1 MQLQFQLE
9 LPPLDHTQPTP
20 ASLDL
25 KQTVLKWIK
34 VVGECKATFIS
45 KSQFHLTYLEPLGH
59 KLLSNNVL
67 HLNCDILLLP
77 LEGLLNW
84 KTSNLLVTC

>member
-1 MQLQFQLE
+1 MTVVRKKNFVQLQFQLE

-45 KSQFHLTYLEPLGH
+45 KS
-59 KLLSNNVL
+59 
-67 HLNCDILLLP
+67 
-77 LEGLLNW
+77 
-84 KTSNLLVTC
+84 

>member
-1 MQLQFQLE
+1 MFLSSLVKLSYTITHDGLTFSSKKKFFVQLQFQLE
-9 LPPLDHTQPTP
+9 LPPLDHTQLTP

-45 KSQFHLTYLEPLGH
+45 KS
-59 KLLSNNVL
+59 
-67 HLNCDILLLP
+67 
-77 LEGLLNW
+77 
-84 KTSNLLVTC
+84 

>member
-1 MQLQFQLE
+1 MFLSSLVKLSYTITHDGLTFRSKKKNFVQLQFQLE

-45 KSQFHLTYLEPLGH
+45 KS
-59 KLLSNNVL
+59 
-67 HLNCDILLLP
+67 
-77 LEGLLNW
+77 
-84 KTSNLLVTC
+84 

>member
-1 MQLQFQLE
+1 MFLSSLVKLTYTITHDGLTFSSKKKIFVQLQFQLE
-9 LPPLDHTQPTP
+9 LPPLDHTQLTP

-45 KSQFHLTYLEPLGH
+45 KS
-59 KLLSNNVL
+59 
-67 HLNCDILLLP
+67 
-77 LEGLLNW
+77 
-84 KTSNLLVTC
+84 

>member
-1 MQLQFQLE
+1 MFLSSLVKLSYTITHDGLTKQNFVQLQFQLE
-9 LPPLDHTQPTP
+9 LPPLDHTQLTP

-45 KSQFHLTYLEPLGH
+45 KS
-59 KLLSNNVL
+59 
-67 HLNCDILLLP
+67 
-77 LEGLLNW
+77 
-84 KTSNLLVTC
+84 